1 MTSVLRD
8 LLDAFFLN
16 LPNYLWSIGVFVI
29 TLILARLTKQAVE
42 HGVKD
47 RVDDEETQHL
57 LGKIGYWAVFVVG
70 TLMALNQIPGV
81 DVTSL
86 LAGLGILGFTIG
98 FALQDIARNFIAG
111 LLILLRQ
118 PFSVGDAVEVAG
130 HAGTVMEITMR
141 DTVIRTWDGIMEI
154 IPNLDVYS
162 NPIVNYS
169 ELPLRRR
176 TVTIGLGYGED
187 IDRARHLILSTIR
200 ATEGVLDEPAPEL
213 LTEEFGDTTLNMA
226 ARFWVNQ
233 DTHNLFGVHSD
244 VVDAINNLAERES
257 IDMPYPTQVV
267 QLEAELPFET
277 PIS

>member
-1 MTSVLRD
+1 MTSLLRD
-8 LLDAFFLN
+8 LLDSFLHNLHSYVFSAVFFVLT
-16 LPNYLWSIGVFVI
+16 VI
-29 TLILARLTKQAVE
+29 LSRLVERAVE

-47 RVDDEETQHL
+47 RVADEETQQL
-57 LGKIGYWAVFVVG
+57 LGRIGYWAVFVVG

-111 LLILLRQ
+111 LLILLRD

-130 HAGTVMEITMR
+130 HAGSVVEITMR
-141 DTVIRTWDGIMEI
+141 DTVLKTWDGILEI

-176 TVTIGLGYGED
+176 TVAIGLGYGED
-187 IDRARHLILSTIR
+187 VARAKQLILGVIQD
-200 ATEGVLDEPAPEL
+200 TEGVVDEPAPEL
-213 LTEEFGDTTLNMA
+213 LTEEFGDATLNLA
-226 ARFWVNQ
+226 ARFWINQ
-233 DTHNLFGVHSD
+233 DSHSIFGVQSD
-244 VVDAINNLAERES
+244 VVDAINDLAEREN
-257 IDMPYPTQVV
+257 IDMPYPTQTVR
-267 QLEAELPFET
+267 LEADLPFET
-277 PIS
+277 PIG